1 MDNDVGQGDF
11 LQHRGE
17 GRNQTGGNVRDE
29 SDCVHIEGHDVIGQS
44 AHVGCHVQ
52 RGKEFILRH
61 QIAVFGQGLDEGSF
75 AAVGVAD
82 DGDAGY
88 LVPDPILSIRGAIAP
103 YPRQFPFYLDLSI
116 LQRHANNF
124 NVKECSPSANQ
135 SINQSIDQD
144 NIDHLNNGSNAMV
157 SSHD

>member
-29 SDCVHIEGHDVIGQS
+29 SDCVHIEGRDVIRQS

-61 QIAVFGQGLDEGSF
+61 QIAVIGQGLDEGSF

-88 LVPDPILSIRGAIAP
+88 LVPDPILSVHGAIAP

-116 LQRHANNF
+116 LQRH
-124 NVKECSPSANQ
+124 VKQFPREGVQPSANQ
-135 SINQSIDQD
+135 SINQPINRSIKTTS
-144 NIDHLNNGSNAMV
+144 IT
-157 SSHD
+157 